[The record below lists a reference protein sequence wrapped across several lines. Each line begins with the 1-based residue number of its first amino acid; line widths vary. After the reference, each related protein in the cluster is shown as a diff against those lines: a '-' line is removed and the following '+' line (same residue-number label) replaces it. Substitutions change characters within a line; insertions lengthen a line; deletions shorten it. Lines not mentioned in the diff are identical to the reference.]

1 MLVYLDDVCTLVLG
15 PSEHKLEDPKVMK
28 RSPDIESQDLRNKV
42 KVGGGQTRLIIK
54 LILYGPHLQ

>member
-1 MLVYLDDVCTLVLG
+1 MLVYLDDVCPLVLG

-42 KVGGGQTRLIIK
+42 KLGGGQTWLII
-54 LILYGPHLQ
+54 